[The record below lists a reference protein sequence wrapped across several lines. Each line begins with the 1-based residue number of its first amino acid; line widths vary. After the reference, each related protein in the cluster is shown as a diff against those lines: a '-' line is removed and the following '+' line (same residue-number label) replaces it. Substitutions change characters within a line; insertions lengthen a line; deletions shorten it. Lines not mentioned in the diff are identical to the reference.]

1 MRFLKIEKVSIV
13 SATFVIITL
22 LFSLTAFAWIMKLAC
37 REAKEMKEESV

>member
-13 SATFVIITL
+13 SAFIVIVTL
-22 LFSLTAFAWIMKLAC
+22 FFSLIALAWIMKLAC